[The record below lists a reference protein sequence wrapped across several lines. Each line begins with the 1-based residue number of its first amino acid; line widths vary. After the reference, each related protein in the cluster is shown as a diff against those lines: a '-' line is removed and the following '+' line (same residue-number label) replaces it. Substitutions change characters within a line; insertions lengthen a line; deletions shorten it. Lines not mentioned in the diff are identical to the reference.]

1 LLLIISSPFRVSGN
15 MVHGKHHTGGVTE
28 ATCLKSNR
36 KGGAMKDEEGETK
49 ERKAPITDEIEKAV

>member
-1 LLLIISSPFRVSGN
+1 